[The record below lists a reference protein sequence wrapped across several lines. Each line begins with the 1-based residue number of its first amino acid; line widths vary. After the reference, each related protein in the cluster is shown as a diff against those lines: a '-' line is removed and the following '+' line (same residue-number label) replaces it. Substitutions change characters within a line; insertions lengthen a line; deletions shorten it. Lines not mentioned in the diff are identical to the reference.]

1 MFELETAITDWKQTF
16 DGNEAVSTAD
26 VSELESHLRESVS
39 ELSSNGLSQRE
50 AFLIGTD
57 RLGHPFV
64 LEQEYVKVDSGVRWR
79 RRAFWMLAGYV
90 AMTFVQVFISAI
102 VAITGTG
109 LAFSGVG
116 GSAAGVTMIV
126 MTLLVWSV
134 ILVLAVRWIRKLDS
148 LNEQMPAKWMLAIG
162 SALVVAPMIT
172 YGVRCVQLQLV
183 SPSWFGEAYVYL
195 NLAGWAINICI
206 VAICFIAM
214 CKFSTPE
221 VATVE

>member
-1 MFELETAITDWKQTF
+1 
-16 DGNEAVSTAD
+16 
-26 VSELESHLRESVS
+26 
-39 ELSSNGLSQRE
+39 
-50 AFLIGTD
+50 
-57 RLGHPFV
+57 
-64 LEQEYVKVDSGVRWR
+64 
-79 RRAFWMLAGYV
+79 MLAGYV

-148 LNEQMPAKWMLAIG
+148 LNEQMPAKWMLVIG